1 LKVLKNIL
9 YKVGINAV
17 VGNTDVT
24 INNIHFDSRI
34 AESGDVFVA
43 IKGTVVDGH
52 DFIDKVID
60 KGVMVIVCE
69 IIPETTIEGV
79 TYVEVDN
86 SAKALAIMA
95 SNYYE
100 VPSANLKLLG
110 VTGTNGKTTIATL
123 LYQLFKNAGYKVGL
137 LSTVKILVGD
147 KEYKATH
154 TTPDS
159 LTINKY
165 LSEMNNEGVEFCF
178 MEVSS
183 HGIHQFRTEGL
194 EFVGGIFTNLSHDHL
209 DYHETFAE
217 YRDVKKSFFDN
228 LSKSAFALVNIDDKN
243 GQIMLQ
249 NTKAKKCSYAL
260 KSYADYRAQILE
272 NQLNG
277 LLLKINDND
286 VWTKLIGNF
295 NAYNLLAIYG
305 TAEQLGLETV
315 EILRLMSEL
324 ESVSGRFQY
333 LVSDGKITAIVDYAH
348 TPDALKNVLETINS
362 IRTKNEDLITVIGCG
377 GDRDKT
383 KRPKMAHIA
392 SALSTKVIFTSDN
405 PRTEIPEQIIE
416 VMEAGVE
423 PQNFKKTLSIV
434 DRKQAIKTACQLANP
449 NDIILIAGKGHET
462 YQEINGVRS
471 DFNDYKIVEEEDV
484 DAYLVRSFKMHDYS
498 LPSTALAVV
507 RAGAGV
513 NNIPFDE
520 YAKSGVVVF
529 NTPGANAQAVKELVI
544 AGLLLSSRKIFQ
556 GISWVKSQENSSED
570 IAKIVE
576 KQKKNYVGPELYN
589 KKNRNNRL
597 RSNWSSCFK
606 CLY

>member
-1 LKVLKNIL
+1 MKVLKNIL

-43 IKGTVVDGH
+43 VKGTVVDGH
-52 DFIDKVID
+52 DFIDKVIG
-60 KGVMVIVCE
+60 KGVVVIVCE
-69 IIPETTIEGV
+69 IIPEITIEGV
-79 TYVEVDN
+79 TYVEIDN

-100 VPSANLKLLG
+100 VPSANLKLVG

-137 LSTVKILVGD
+137 LSTVKVLVDD

-333 LVSDGKITAIVDYAH
+333 LVSDEKITAIVDYAH

-362 IRTKNEDLITVIGCG
+362 IRTKNEDLITVVGCG

-405 PRTEIPEQIIE
+405 PRTETPEQIIE
-416 VMEAGVE
+416 DMEAGVE

-471 DFNDYKIVEEEDV
+471 DFNDYKIVEE
-484 DAYLVRSFKMHDYS
+484 
-498 LPSTALAVV
+498 
-507 RAGAGV
+507 
-513 NNIPFDE
+513 
-520 YAKSGVVVF
+520 
-529 NTPGANAQAVKELVI
+529 
-544 AGLLLSSRKIFQ
+544 LL
-556 GISWVKSQENSSED
+556 
-570 IAKIVE
+570 
-576 KQKKNYVGPELYN
+576 KQLQK
-589 KKNRNNRL
+589 
-597 RSNWSSCFK
+597 
-606 CLY
+606 